1 MNQLYISTC
10 PETGRR
16 FLCEIGQ
23 DNNIAEIFERD
34 EKIQGL
40 IDAFEFCK
48 AFSDLYKEV
57 GDFSDEAFLRRLA
70 NKARS
75 IVSEVE
81 SL

>member
-1 MNQLYISTC
+1 MKLYTSTC

>member
-1 MNQLYISTC
+1 MNLYISTC

-16 FLCEIGQ
+16 FLFFGGFEV
-23 DNNIAEIFERD
+23 IAMIFERD

-48 AFSDLYKEV
+48 AFSDLYKEG

-70 NKARS
+70 KKARS